1 MLRLLLVKRAC
12 TSAAGMTN
20 LPFKGS
26 LAWSGSCT
34 RLLTLVDDVDA
45 AAEDVLALAVLMCD
59 VRDGALP
66 RQRCVH
72 NPEGL
77 LLDK

>member
-12 TSAAGMTN
+12 TSTAGMTN

-26 LAWSGSCT
+26 LGCSGSCKQ
-34 RLLTLVDDVDA
+34 LLTLVDDVDA

-59 VRDGALP
+59 VWDGAFP
-66 RQRCVH
+66 RQTFVH
-72 NPEGL
+72 NPAGL